1 MRMKTKKDDPVLIY
15 TTYPSLVEASKAG
28 RALVETG
35 LCACV
40 NIIPGMRSIYRWE
53 GRIEE
58 AEETVMILKT
68 RAGHVTRVT
77 GAVKRSHPYEMPAV
91 LVLPVSGG
99 NQAYIDWILTA
110 TGKASS

>member
-58 AEETVMILKT
+58 AEEIVMILKT
-68 RAGHVTRVT
+68 RAGNAARIT
-77 GAVKRSHPYEMPAV
+77 GAVKRSHSYEMPAV

-99 NQAYIDWILTA
+99 NQAYIDWILAA
-110 TGKASS
+110 TGKTSS

>member
-53 GRIEE
+53 GKVEE
-58 AEETVMILKT
+58 AEETVMI
-68 RAGHVTRVT
+68 
-77 GAVKRSHPYEMPAV
+77 
-91 LVLPVSGG
+91 
-99 NQAYIDWILTA
+99 
-110 TGKASS
+110 